1 MKNLFGRRKKDRDL
15 FGRRKNPKNLLGGK
29 EAPNIPIFNND
40 PYTEEGTRQARKKQQ
55 QFINDNV
62 SPPLPVKPGNTGLGN
77 SLMALLIYGAIP
89 SSFWHLVT
97 PFVKPIL
104 DAAQEELLNFYDGLD
119 IPGLPEVDPYDLV
132 PSEFPKVPT
141 PSQRDIYIGQGIGKT
156 VDSNKHLC
164 WMQRRRY
171 VDHRQQYEAIAVC
184 NGTHPRIKYMG
195 SSPFE
200 QKDYYSYWAYDRF
213 QKKWEIRLCTVNVG
227 DIGDWYGFYL
237 NWEWGGEPPDRSDL
251 TAGRYMITWATWATY
266 FKFFG
271 VPDAGSWDGFSVSE
285 CEIPCE
291 LGSHKDGSLPAP
303 AGPDN
308 PYGPEG
314 CLREEGERVWFE
326 GPFTGTFIFRVWRRD
341 AIPQG
346 GGNYTLSDY
355 YVPFNGNMGP
365 ETGTF
370 YIFPIW
376 RKEHASRNRLGVGYT
391 IAQNFVMSNANF
403 NSVMNLWNGAAYS
416 GLYYYGLDLVDMNNQ
431 VISSVYATWD
441 GVVAAGTGDR

>member
-62 SPPLPVKPGNTGLGN
+62 SPPLPVNPGNTGLGN

-97 PFVKPIL
+97 PFIKPIL

-132 PSEFPKVPT
+132 PSEFSKVPT
-141 PSQRDIYIGQGIGKT
+141 PSQRDIYIGQGTGIT

-195 SSPFE
+195 SSPFD

-237 NWEWGGEPPDRSDL
+237 NWEWGGIPPDRSDL

-314 CLREEGERVWFE
+314 CLRVDSEVSHLVL
-326 GPFTGTFIFRVWRRD
+326 GPFTGRFIAKRWQRSISYGVPGTVVVAPDGVRYLNGTYYISAKANQVSQWGYGHGAGFSTV
-341 AIPQG
+341 IPSNSPITVANLVYNTDG
-346 GGNYTLSDY
+346 PWSGWDY
-355 YVPFNGNMGP
+355 SRIDLIDDDPQSPTYQQIVAQAFAFNG
-365 ETGTF
+365 TT
-370 YIFPIW
+370 
-376 RKEHASRNRLGVGYT
+376 VG
-391 IAQNFVMSNANF
+391 S
-403 NSVMNLWNGAAYS
+403 
-416 GLYYYGLDLVDMNNQ
+416 
-431 VISSVYATWD
+431 
-441 GVVAAGTGDR
+441 GTGL